1 MKKLLFTTIMSAI
14 CAAPAFAQ
22 NSPTG
27 YLTNNS
33 NEVVKSGFELCWQTS
48 STNSPME
55 ECGDKVEPP
64 KVIPEQIKPK
74 DIPVIPAKV
83 IPKVE
88 VKHEKIV
95 INASALF
102 QFDSYNLSET
112 GKKILEEKVVFL
124 KPTAVEIYGHTDLIG
139 NEKYNMKLSQQRAEA
154 AKDFLVLN
162 GVEPEKIKT
171 VAMGE
176 SQPVCKDKKTTKN
189 SDCSVK
195 NRRIEI
201 EAVSIK

>member
-14 CAAPAFAQ
+14 CVAPAFAQ

-48 STNSPME
+48 STNAPIE
-55 ECGDKVEPP
+55 ACGDKIEPP
-64 KVIPEQIKPK
+64 KVIPP
-74 DIPVIPAKV
+74 KV

-95 INASALF
+95 INASVLF
-102 QFDSYNLSET
+102 QFDSYKLSET
-112 GKKILEEKVVFL
+112 GKTTLQEKVVFL

-139 NEKYNMKLSQQRAEA
+139 TEKYNMKLSQQRAEA
-154 AKDFLVLN
+154 VKDFLILN

-195 NRRIEI
+195 NRRIEL
-201 EAVSIK
+201 EAVSIQ